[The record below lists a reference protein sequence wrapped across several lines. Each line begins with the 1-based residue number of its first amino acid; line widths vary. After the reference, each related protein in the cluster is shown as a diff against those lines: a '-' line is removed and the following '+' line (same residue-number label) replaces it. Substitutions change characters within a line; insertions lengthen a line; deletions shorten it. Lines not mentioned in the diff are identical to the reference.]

1 MYRPQFISNCL
12 SSQIHCPLN
21 LTLLR
26 LCLAL
31 ALLCVVGGGAPD

>member
-1 MYRPQFISNCL
+1 MYRPQLTSIYP

-31 ALLCVVGGGAPD
+31 ALLCVVGGGVPD